1 MNETVKNL
9 VQEVLTQC
17 ADTVSYEMSLCD
29 SPLDLVEAV
38 DNILDYYEPSNVEEF
53 YKYDDFVRCQLISAL
68 MKMLN
73 K

>member
-17 ADTVSYEMSLCD
+17 ADTVNYEMSLCD

-38 DNILDYYEPSNVEEF
+38 DNILDYYEPSNAEEF